1 MQNVGQI
8 PRVQRVKL
16 EGRGINSI
24 SPERRKKLSEMDC
37 DSMNYMIGLSTN
49 TPFRVQRSTN
59 LGLLAAQALP
69 HENSSVKFSVKKLM
83 PQIWVTI

>member
-1 MQNVGQI
+1 M

-16 EGRGINSI
+16 EGQGVNSI
-24 SPERRKKLSEMDC
+24 SPERRNKLSEMDS
-37 DSMNYMIGLSTN
+37 DSVNYMIGLSTN

-59 LGLLAAQALP
+59 LGLLDAQARP

-83 PQIWVTI
+83 P